1 MPPLNLSCVA
11 QLFIAH
17 ASARLKSQPCLH
29 LTVCHVCCCA
39 SFHLHVVHVRLTL
52 TRHSHAFDC
61 GNLHLTH
68 TLSTNQTHT
77 KTTTGKSHFDYYC
90 GFVYNY
96 NYDLSYTF
104 QFKLYFFETCVKI
117 FILTWCS
124 DNVLWKRRPTRA
136 NRYFATLSTYSE
148 ETVLVVG
155 TSACNT
161 AEEVSNTF
169 GPRIQN
175 LRVGPPTLRLCRI
188 ISDRETL
195 PPAVPQQKF
204 RRGVCFAATPQTRC

>member
-1 MPPLNLSCVA
+1 MTTLFAFDGVSCVLLRLVSSPCSPCPPDA
-11 QLFIAH
+11 YATL
-17 ASARLKSQPCLH
+17 AR
-29 LTVCHVCCCA
+29 
-39 SFHLHVVHVRLTL
+39 VRLWKSPSD
-52 TRHSHAFDC
+52 SHP
-61 GNLHLTH
+61 LH
-68 TLSTNQTHT
+68 TNQTHT

-161 AEEVSNTF
+161 AEEVSNTV